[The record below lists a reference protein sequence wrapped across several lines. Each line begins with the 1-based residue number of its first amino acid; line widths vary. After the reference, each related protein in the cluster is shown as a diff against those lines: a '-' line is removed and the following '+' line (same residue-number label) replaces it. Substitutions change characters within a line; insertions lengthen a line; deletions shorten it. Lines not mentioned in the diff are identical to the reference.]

1 MALEYYNSI
10 KSNKLLIFKTIII
23 NVQCHNILLLYGI
36 TCRYIIFLWIE
47 ILFIASVK
55 KKKKNLLVRIN
66 CQYNILIYNTYTP
79 QVYVGTSRINKCG
92 KGIMFF

>member
-55 KKKKNLLVRIN
+55 KKKKKFACKN
-66 CQYNILIYNTYTP
+66 
-79 QVYVGTSRINKCG
+79 
-92 KGIMFF
+92 